1 MFGNNPEMFGN
12 NPNDSERN
20 PNDFRMKS
28 ELFPNRPLQIN
39 EHLMAIQ
46 PTNDDLSQFN
56 AKFAIKGGRSGKVWR
71 FVFNG
76 VPYGSL
82 LKFTVADPYGSPTPF
97 WHISDT
103 FLTPFW
109 HFTDTSF
116 RFNQTKHAS
125 NVTKRPHTAISR
137 HYSPTSLTYGGNL
150 ETDRFPL
157 FAKSGKFISNLPTDG
172 TKQNV
177 YGTKT
182 ERRRNEN
189 GIKKEL
195 PFSPSHFAR
204 SISYNDLTRNDI
216 FTATYS
222 PRSDPYGLAIT
233 VQGQSQRP

>member
-1 MFGNNPEMFGN
+1 MWEWRIAQSLERQNGRLRFQEAHHDPPNVRIDRSRGVKLRKIRIYPKRSKLTQKTDSEIIRKRFGNHSEMFGN

-97 WHISDT
+97 WHLSDT
-103 FLTPFW
+103 FLTLYR
-109 HFTDTSF
+109 HFF
-116 RFNQTKHAS
+116 
-125 NVTKRPHTAISR
+125 
-137 HYSPTSLTYGGNL
+137 SL
-150 ETDRFPL
+150 
-157 FAKSGKFISNLPTDG
+157 
-172 TKQNV
+172 
-177 YGTKT
+177 
-182 ERRRNEN
+182 
-189 GIKKEL
+189 
-195 PFSPSHFAR
+195 
-204 SISYNDLTRNDI
+204 
-216 FTATYS
+216 
-222 PRSDPYGLAIT
+222 
-233 VQGQSQRP
+233 